1 MMNMVSHGTQDMYPT
16 FLQRHWG
23 FTAQQRGDITIVSM
37 IGALGGGITF
47 GLYSD
52 RLGRRRAIGLALC
65 AAVVVIPLW
74 AFAPSV
80 PLLVA
85 GAFVMQFFVQ
95 GAWGVIPAHINEL
108 SPDPVRGFL
117 PGFAYQ
123 CGVALAGAIGWLEAR
138 FAEHL
143 DYAWAM
149 ALTAATVFILG
160 TIVAQLGPE
169 RRGVAFGLRVGT
181 SNGPR

>member
-1 MMNMVSHGTQDMYPT
+1 MSIT
-16 FLQRHWG
+16 FLLNDTPTTEIYTLSLH
-23 FTAQQRGDITIVSM
+23 D
-37 IGALGGGITF
+37 ALPIF
-47 GLYSD
+47 
-52 RLGRRRAIGLALC
+52 
-65 AAVVVIPLW
+65 
-74 AFAPSV
+74 
-80 PLLVA
+80 
-85 GAFVMQFFVQ
+85 
-95 GAWGVIPAHINEL
+95 IPAHINEL